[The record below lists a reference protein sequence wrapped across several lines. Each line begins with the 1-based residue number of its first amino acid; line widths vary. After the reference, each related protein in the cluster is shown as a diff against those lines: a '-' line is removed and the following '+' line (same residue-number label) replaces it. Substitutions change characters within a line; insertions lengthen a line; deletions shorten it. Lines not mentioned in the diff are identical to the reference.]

1 MNKLQVENQMSSS
14 PSVLK
19 KFSSAFGALMLS
31 ASLSIAPVQA
41 ADDEI
46 LNSSYDIAR
55 ELFSAYNELF
65 AAHWQKEQGS
75 TVEIKQ
81 SHGGSSRQ
89 AQAIIQGL
97 RADVVTY
104 NQVTDVD
111 ILHQRGK
118 LIPADWRE
126 RLPNA
131 SSPYYSTMAF
141 LVRKGNPKNIQNW
154 DDLARSDVSS
164 VLPNPK
170 TSGNGRYT
178 YLAALGYAQKTFG
191 DDEAKIDQYLR
202 TFLGN
207 VAVFDTGGRGA
218 TTTFVERG
226 IGDVL
231 LTFESEVNNVL
242 TEYPD
247 GGYEVVV
254 PKISFLAE
262 FPVTWIDRNVQRN
275 KTEDL
280 AKAYLQHLYSED
292 AQRLIAGFNYRVHN
306 EKVQA
311 EFTERFPDLQL
322 LPIEEIAGSW
332 ENAMEIHFS
341 SGGKLDQ
348 LQRR

>member
-1 MNKLQVENQMSSS
+1 MLQSPRKLIKQLVVALTVTGSLG
-14 PSVLK
+14 VA
-19 KFSSAFGALMLS
+19 SA
-31 ASLSIAPVQA
+31 QA
-41 ADDEI
+41 ADQEL

-55 ELFSAYNELF
+55 ELFASYNELF
-65 AAHWQKEQGS
+65 AEHWQQETGK
-75 TVEIKQ
+75 TVEINQ
-81 SHGGSSRQ
+81 SHGGSSKQ

-111 ILHQRGK
+111 ILHERGN

-141 LVRKGNPKNIQNW
+141 LVREGNPKNIQNW
-154 DDLARSDVSS
+154 DDLVRDDVSS

-191 DDEAKIDQYLR
+191 DDQEAIDNYLR
-202 TFLGN
+202 EFLGN

-231 LTFESEVNNVL
+231 LTFESEVNNIAVQYDG
-242 TEYPD
+242 EYQ
-247 GGYEVVV
+247 VVV
-254 PKISFLAE
+254 PKVSFLAE
-262 FPVTWIDRNVQRN
+262 FPVTWIDRSVERN
-275 KTEDL
+275 ETADL
-280 AKAYLQHLYSED
+280 AKAYLEYLYSED
-292 AQRLIAGFNYRVHN
+292 AQRLISGFNYRVHN
-306 EKVQA
+306 DTVKA
-311 EFTERFPDLQL
+311 EFADRFPELEL
-322 LPIEEIAGSW
+322 LPIEAITGDW
-332 ENAMEIHFS
+332 KTAMSEHFG